1 MLLKEQ
7 EELAFKEIGELQEK
21 LDEELEK
28 GILAEKHY
36 EELEQDYRKLG
47 EEFEEEVNDYEA
59 KIKELNDQLKNI
71 GDLEQDITSKNSVS
85 NPEYQAEIQKLRD
98 EINSKDQDISSLQKQ
113 LSGAPN

>member
-59 KIKELNDQLKNI
+59 KIKELNDQLKNMV
-71 GDLEQDITSKNSVS
+71 DLDQDITSKNSVS

-98 EINSKDQDISSLQKQ
+98 EINVKDQDISSLQKQ
-113 LSGAPN
+113 LSGAFN